1 MAAVG
6 AVVMLIGCI
15 LPWWT
20 VGGGPDEMTPLSG
33 NAFDSL
39 GIVVFLAAL
48 ATIALITLPYAT
60 ERPVHAD
67 RWSSYVAVAVIAW
80 LAFLYRLIDL
90 FLQDALAF
98 SEPLDVFTRVP
109 GLWVTGIGL
118 VILSRSAFDL
128 WQAPTER

>member
-1 MAAVG
+1 MTAAVG
-6 AVVMLIGCI
+6 AVVVLVGCV

-20 VGGGPDEMTPLSG
+20 VGGGPGEMTRLSG

-60 ERPVHAD
+60 ERPVTAD
-67 RWSSYVAVAVIAW
+67 RWPSYVAIAVIAW

-90 FLQDALAF
+90 
-98 SEPLDVFTRVP
+98 TRIP
-109 GLWVTGIGL
+109 GLWATALGL
-118 VILSRSAFDL
+118 VLLARSAYEM
-128 WQAPTER
+128 WQEPQAR